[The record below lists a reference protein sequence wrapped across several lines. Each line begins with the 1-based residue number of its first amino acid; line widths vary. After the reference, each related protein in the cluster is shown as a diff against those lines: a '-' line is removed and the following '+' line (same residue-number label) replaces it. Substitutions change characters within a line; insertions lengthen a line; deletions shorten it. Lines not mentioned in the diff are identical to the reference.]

1 MGAGPLEKTIVKQIL
16 AWLNSMPECY
26 ARKRHGGMANPG
38 EPDIT
43 ACLSG
48 RRIEIEVK
56 RPGGKPTALQ
66 LHQLDQWRKAG
77 ALAFVA
83 YSLEEVKGEM
93 ERAGLLRP
101 LGEGD

>member
-1 MGAGPLEKTIVKQIL
+1 MPAGSLEKTIVKAIL
-16 AWLNSMPECY
+16 AWLNGLPGCY

-56 RPGGKPTALQ
+56 RPGGKPTRLQ
-66 LHQLDQWRKAG
+66 LAHLDRWRESG
-77 ALAFVA
+77 AVAFVA
-83 YSLEEVKGEM
+83 YSREEVKEEM

-101 LGEGD
+101 FGDGD